1 VSEKTDSKDQFLENT
16 APVTFETYKNFFF
29 SSGFNRVLIPVT
41 VLLFIFSEGI
51 TTLFY
56 RFLAEYDS
64 VHSGNSW
71 HFGGSWGSFWGTLSL
86 LVGSYFL
93 VLTVKYFMLNMCVL
107 LASEQTH

>member
-1 VSEKTDSKDQFLENT
+1 M
-16 APVTFETYKNFFF
+16 TFETYKNFFF